1 MFAENEEL
9 TPFEHILYY
18 VQHVFAAVL
27 APLVIFC
34 AGRYRA
40 SDSLTFPLPL
50 LGFVIFTLYMR
61 FFLTP
66 MSSLTWANLNHTLC
80 GIDNDPWRV
89 VFGMHKY
96 FYFWAEG
103 YLCLTSTVTT
113 LVNGYLGKIMCSSL
127 ATSQT
132 IRTTAKRD

>member
-1 MFAENEEL
+1 MGIVFAENEEL
-9 TPFEHILYY
+9 HFFELVLYY

-27 APLVIFC
+27 APLVIFL

-40 SDSLTFPLPL
+40 ADSLVYPIPL
-50 LGFVIFTLYMR
+50 LGFVFFTLYMR
-61 FFLTP
+61 FLLTP

-96 FYFWAEG
+96 FFFWAEG
-103 YLCLTSTVTT
+103 YLALASTTTS
-113 LVNGYLGKIMCSSL
+113 LVNASIGKLLCSSE
-127 ATSQT
+127 QT
-132 IRTTAKRD
+132 NKGTKQQ